1 MDTVTLETNII
12 YNLLCQNH
20 FLKNLHIEQMLQN
33 KEDSGRCVNLYT
45 LNHIKSWYQKIPI
58 PQNLGILDHASY
70 ISWPVSILPSTSTQL
85 FWQTLIL
92 DLDSQK
98 AEFTYHHRTTLTT
111 RERCLFYTQK
121 ISIFWCFFSFSEITF
136 AKLRK
141 FAKNKNTASV
151 WILGVEWTSNNVLG
165 LKVLAHRFSELL

>member
-45 LNHIKSWYQKIPI
+45 LNHIKSWYKKNPI
-58 PQNLGILDHASY
+58 PQNLGILDHASC
-70 ISWPVSILPSTSTQL
+70 ISWPVSILPDTSTQL

-98 AEFTYHHRTTLTT
+98 AEFTYHHWTTLTIPGKDD
-111 RERCLFYTQK
+111 CWIHKKSLK
-121 ISIFWCFFSFSEITF
+121 ITIFWFFFISWNNIRQV
-136 AKLRK
+136 AKIRQK
-141 FAKNKNTASV
+141 
-151 WILGVEWTSNNVLG
+151 
-165 LKVLAHRFSELL
+165 

>member
-121 ISIFWCFFSFSEITF
+121 ISKNHNFLVFFFIFWNNIRQV
-136 AKLRK
+136 AKIRQK
-141 FAKNKNTASV
+141 
-151 WILGVEWTSNNVLG
+151 
-165 LKVLAHRFSELL
+165 